1 MIKVLKSIDKRK
13 KFEIFQKKR
22 YKHFFWLQH
31 HDQGFK
37 IDW

>member
-13 KFEIFQKKR
+13 KFEIFQINR
-22 YKHFFWLQH
+22 YKHFFCLQH
-31 HDQGFK
+31 LDQGFK